1 MKGIRNLQNEL
12 IFESLIKAG
21 HRAVMLLWAWT
32 LSLSLHSMHTD
43 VSGPLAFWETLHV
56 Y

>member
-12 IFESLIKAG
+12 RFESLIKAG

-32 LSLSLHSMHTD
+32 LSLSSVHTD